1 MSSHFGCGAFIRGT
15 ENFITVNNASKGK
28 QYECPH
34 CRKPVCFKN
43 GKKKRP
49 HFAHFASDSPCSYY
63 DKPSESQ
70 IHKDAKY
77 CLRTELNEH
86 REMLFYRECE
96 KCHCNYDVLHVTSDT
111 YNEHT
116 KGMCEHDCRFKY
128 DESMKIPDV
137 ALVENGIIKHIFEI
151 YHTHRTSENS
161 RPPHIPWVEI
171 KAQPFVNYI
180 NTTSDTE
187 LRIQCMR
194 DFICECCIL
203 DNERMA
209 AIENERREAKRIAE
223 EQKRETKRI
232 EDERKEKERIEKDR
246 LEALK
251 KERER
256 IEKERKQKEFL
267 LIMEKR
273 RLEEL
278 EKEKE
283 RAKRAAEEWERGA
296 PERARLAEEKRIR
309 EEQLRLQWEEESK
322 LRRADKQRE
331 IEDRVKK
338 TTVHPK
344 PCGLSLINMC
354 DCINNGLVPDY
365 EAARLT
371 GKLYCK
377 LCKKWKCRCTA

>member
-1 MSSHFGCGAFIRGT
+1 MSAHFGCGAFIRGT
-15 ENFITVNNASKGK
+15 ENFITVNNASKDDK
-28 QYECPH
+28 HDCPH
-34 CRKPVCFKN
+34 CRKPVCFKKGLKN
-43 GKKKRP
+43 RP
-49 HFAHFASDSPCSYY
+49 HFAHHASTNPCSYY

-86 REMLFYRECE
+86 REMSFYRQC
-96 KCHCNYDVLHVTSDT
+96 CQCNCNYDVLLITSNT
-111 YNEHT
+111 YNKHT

-128 DESMKIPDV
+128 EDSMKIPDV
-137 ALVENGIIKHIFEI
+137 ALVENGKIKHIFEI

-171 KAQPFVNYI
+171 EAQPFINYI

-194 DFICECCIL
+194 DFICGCCVL
-203 DNERMA
+203 DNERME
-209 AIENERREAKRIAE
+209 AIEAERREAKRLAE
-223 EQKRETKRI
+223 EQKREEKRI
-232 EDERKEKERIEKDR
+232 EAERKENERIERER

-251 KERER
+251 KEREQ
-256 IEKERKQKEFL
+256 IEKERKQKEFI

-283 RAKRAAEEWERGA
+283 RAKRAAEEWKRGA

-309 EEQLRLQWEEESK
+309 DEQLRLQWEEESK
-322 LRRADKQRE
+322 LREADRKTALE
-331 IEDRVKK
+331 YKTKK
-338 TTVHPK
+338 NTIHPK

-354 DCINNGLVPDY
+354 DCENDGIVPEY
-365 EAARLT
+365 ETDGLT
-371 GKLYCK
+371 GKLFCK
-377 LCKKWKCRCTA
+377 LCKKWKCKCIA